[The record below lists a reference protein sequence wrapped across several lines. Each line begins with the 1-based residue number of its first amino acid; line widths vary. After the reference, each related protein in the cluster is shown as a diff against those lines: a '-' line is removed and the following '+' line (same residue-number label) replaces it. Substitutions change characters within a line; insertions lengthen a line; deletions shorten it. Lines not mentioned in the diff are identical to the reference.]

1 MIRNTASILIVSAL
15 AAGCTVTTTPASS
28 DGGPGSDAAGLPDTG
43 SSTDDTDASVDAG
56 AAPDAG
62 SAPDAAPDA
71 ATDAAHTEAG
81 PSGGCT
87 FGEPNDTRETATPVD
102 VNRPYTALCL
112 SNADG
117 TTDPSDFY
125 VVTAPAD
132 TAGGYVTF
140 TISNVG
146 TTGTI
151 EALATAAADGAQMVD
166 VVGSND
172 GASVTGWF
180 TVSPGAQ
187 YRLEVKRYPGA
198 GATFA
203 YDLQFAYTKV
213 TDAYEPNNTRAAAK
227 TIALT
232 TPIQAS
238 GVAFSANGALAD
250 TDDDDW
256 YSVTLAAGSVAVKL
270 TNSPADFTCDMEVF
284 DATNAPIANAV
295 SASSAGANCEVD
307 ATGLA
312 AGVYTVDVRSY
323 LTLVRAGKGTPPPS
337 ITGTYTLAVTQ

>member
-15 AAGCTVTTTPASS
+15 AVGCTVTSTPATS
-28 DGGPGSDAAGLPDTG
+28 DGGPGADAAGLPDTG
-43 SSTDDTDASVDAG
+43 SPTDTDAAADAG
-56 AAPDAG
+56 AT
-62 SAPDAAPDA
+62 PDA
-71 ATDAAHTEAG
+71 ATDAATDAARADAG
-81 PSGGCT
+81 PSGGCA

-125 VVTAPAD
+125 VVTAPSD

-140 TISNVG
+140 AITNVG

-198 GATFA
+198 GATFD

-238 GVAFSANGALAD
+238 GVAFSANGALAA

-270 TNSPADFTCDMEVF
+270 TNSPADFTCDMQVF
-284 DATNAPIANAV
+284 DATNAAIASEV
-295 SASSAGANCEVD
+295 SASSVGANCEVD

-312 AGVYTVDVRSY
+312 AGVYTVDVHSY
-323 LTLVRAGKGTPPPS
+323 LTPDRAGKGTPPPS
-337 ITGTYTLAVTQ
+337 ITGSYTLAVTQ